1 MAVSVE
7 RVQVI
12 PYYEKMHRV
21 KEVGSFSVLL
31 LKGSDLPDRI
41 LVNLSMVVLS
51 GCTARFRKSSVRAR
65 HYWAGFLVGVNQ
77 ISASEMSYQES
88 EHSF

>member
-1 MAVSVE
+1 MKK
-7 RVQVI
+7 I
-12 PYYEKMHRV
+12 CRV

-31 LKGSDLPDRI
+31 PKGSDLPDHI
-41 LVNLSMVVLS
+41 LVHLSMVVLS
-51 GCTARFRKSSVRAR
+51 CCTARFRKSNVRAC

-88 EHSF
+88 EHTF